1 MSKMNIMR
9 KAIKVEIENNEYDL
23 VLDFESAMVFQDLYN
38 ESIFLGIDKIIQKQ
52 DIKALACLIASC
64 LKDEDGCVGMEFVK
78 EIDLMNGLPF
88 FMEKIGE
95 FGKMNT
101 VSPDIARQRR
111 KGTAFAGSVPG
122 LDS

>member
-9 KAIKVEIENNEYDL
+9 KTIKVNIENNEYDL
-23 VLDFESAMVFQDLYN
+23 VLDFESAMVFQDLYG

-64 LKDEDGCVGMEFVK
+64 LKDENGCVGMDFVM

-95 FGKMNT
+95 LMENSLPKEDEKVDKKKPRAKKN
-101 VSPDIARQRR
+101 
-111 KGTAFAGSVPG
+111 
-122 LDS
+122 

>member
-1 MSKMNIMR
+1 
-9 KAIKVEIENNEYDL
+9 
-23 VLDFESAMVFQDLYN
+23 MVFQDLYN

-95 FGKMNT
+95 LMENSLPMEEDEDKKKPKQKKN
-101 VSPDIARQRR
+101 
-111 KGTAFAGSVPG
+111 
-122 LDS
+122 

>member
-1 MSKMNIMR
+1 MSKVNIIS
-9 KAIKVEIENNEYDL
+9 KAVKVEIENNEYDL

-95 FGKMNT
+95 LMENSLPMEEDEDKKKPKQKKN
-101 VSPDIARQRR
+101 
-111 KGTAFAGSVPG
+111 
-122 LDS
+122 

>member
-23 VLDFESAMVFQDLYN
+23 VLDFESSMVFQDLYN

-95 FGKMNT
+95 LMENSLPMEEDEDKKKPKQKKN
-101 VSPDIARQRR
+101 
-111 KGTAFAGSVPG
+111 
-122 LDS
+122 

>member
-23 VLDFESAMVFQDLYN
+23 ILDFESAMVFQDLYN
-38 ESIFLGIDKIIQKQ
+38 ESIFIGIDKIIQKQ

-64 LKDEDGCVGMEFVK
+64 LKDEDGCVGMDFVK
-78 EIDLMNGLPF
+78 GIDLMGGLPF

-95 FGKMNT
+95 LMENSLPMEDENVAKKKVTQKKN
-101 VSPDIARQRR
+101 
-111 KGTAFAGSVPG
+111 
-122 LDS
+122 

>member
-23 VLDFESAMVFQDLYN
+23 ILDFESAMVFQDLYN
-38 ESIFLGIDKIIQKQ
+38 ESIFIGIDKIIQKQ

-64 LKDEDGCVGMEFVK
+64 LKNEDGCVGMDFVK
-78 EIDLMNGLPF
+78 GIDLMDGLPF

-95 FGKMNT
+95 LMENSLPMEDEKVAKKKVTQKKN
-101 VSPDIARQRR
+101 
-111 KGTAFAGSVPG
+111 
-122 LDS
+122 

>member
-23 VLDFESAMVFQDLYN
+23 VLDFGSAMEFQDLFG

-95 FGKMNT
+95 LMENSLPMEEDEDKKKPKQKKN
-101 VSPDIARQRR
+101 
-111 KGTAFAGSVPG
+111 
-122 LDS
+122 

>member
-88 FMEKIGE
+88 CMEKIGE
-95 FGKMNT
+95 FMEHSLPMEEDEDKKKPKQKKN
-101 VSPDIARQRR
+101 
-111 KGTAFAGSVPG
+111 
-122 LDS
+122 

>member
-23 VLDFESAMVFQDLYN
+23 VLDFESAMVFQYLYN

-95 FGKMNT
+95 LMENSLPMEEDEDKKKPKQKKN
-101 VSPDIARQRR
+101 
-111 KGTAFAGSVPG
+111 
-122 LDS
+122 

>member
-38 ESIFLGIDKIIQKQ
+38 ESIFLGIDRIIQKQ
-52 DIKALACLIASC
+52 DIKALACLIASW
-64 LKDEDGCVGMEFVK
+64 LKGEDGSVGMEFVK

-95 FGKMNT
+95 LMENSLPMEEDEDKKKPKQKKN
-101 VSPDIARQRR
+101 
-111 KGTAFAGSVPG
+111 
-122 LDS
+122 

>member
-64 LKDEDGCVGMEFVK
+64 LKGEDGCVGMEFVK
-78 EIDLMNGLPF
+78 EIDLVNGLPF

-95 FGKMNT
+95 LMENSLPMEEDEDKKKPKQKKN
-101 VSPDIARQRR
+101 
-111 KGTAFAGSVPG
+111 
-122 LDS
+122 